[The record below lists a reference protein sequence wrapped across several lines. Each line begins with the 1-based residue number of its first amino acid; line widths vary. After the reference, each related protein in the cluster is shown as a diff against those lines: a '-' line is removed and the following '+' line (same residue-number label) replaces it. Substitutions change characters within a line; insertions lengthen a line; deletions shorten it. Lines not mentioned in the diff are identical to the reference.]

1 MTIKEKDNM
10 KKSLILLVL
19 SILAICIPAQ
29 AEHLKFM
36 GIPLT
41 GTITQFQQ
49 KLAAK
54 GVTHDKK
61 ASAVAAVGTRI
72 FTGKFAGSKAD
83 IVVWYDADT
92 KIVYG
97 AKAVYEFY
105 STTTRDN
112 KYNDLK
118 DMLSTKYSE
127 ETCEESYQDGHDAYL
142 VKVTD
147 DYGYSILGAISLYCS
162 KGEFPYDDTYYVH
175 VEYLDFENY
184 SKNQDSK
191 MNDL

>member
-1 MTIKEKDNM
+1 M
-10 KKSLILLVL
+10 KKGLIILVFC
-19 SILAICIPAQ
+19 ILAMCVPVQ

-61 ASAVAAVGTRI
+61 TSATVPVGTRF
-72 FTGKFAGSKAD
+72 FTGTFAVSKAD

-97 AKAVYEFY
+97 AKAVYECY
-105 STTTRDN
+105 STSTRDN
-112 KYNDLK
+112 KYNDIK
-118 DMLSTKYSE
+118 NMLSTKYSE
-127 ETCEESYQDGHDAYL
+127 ESGGTDYQDGHENY
-142 VKVTD
+142 KITVTND
-147 DYGYSILGAISLYCS
+147 DGYMIGMISLYCTQ
-162 KGEFPYDDTYYVH
+162 GEFPYDDTYFVH
-175 VEYLDFENY
+175 VEYLDAQNY
-184 SKNQDSK
+184 VKNQNSK

>member
-1 MTIKEKDNM
+1 M
-10 KKSLILLVL
+10 KKSVILLLISLV
-19 SILAICIPAQ
+19 SVCFSAQ

-54 GVTHDKK
+54 GVSHDKK
-61 ASAVAAVGTRI
+61 ASAIASVGTRI
-72 FTGKFAGSKAD
+72 FSGKFAGSNAQ

-97 AKAVYEFY
+97 AKAIYECY

-112 KYNDLK
+112 KYDDIK
-118 DMLSTKYSE
+118 QMLSTKCSE
-127 ETCEESYQDGHDAYL
+127 ESCSESYQDGHETYSIT
-142 VKVTD
+142 VTD
-147 DYGYSILGAISLYCS
+147 DLGYSMIGLISLYCS
-162 KGEFPYDDTYYVH
+162 QRDFPYDDTYLVH
-175 VEYLDFENY
+175 VEYIDTENY

>member
-1 MTIKEKDNM
+1 M
-10 KKSLILLVL
+10 KKSIFLLIVC
-19 SILAICIPAQ
+19 ICAWFTPVH

-61 ASAVAAVGTRI
+61 ASAIAAVGTRI
-72 FTGKFAGSKAD
+72 FNGKFAGSKAD

-97 AKAVYEFY
+97 AKAVYECY
-105 STTTRDN
+105 STTSRDN
-112 KYNDLK
+112 KYDDIK
-118 DMLSTKYSE
+118 SMLSTKYSE
-127 ETCEESYQDGHDAYL
+127 ESCEEGYQDGHDTYTI
-142 VKVTD
+142 KVTD
-147 DYGYSILGAISLYCS
+147 DFGYSLIGVISLYC
-162 KGEFPYDDTYYVH
+162 KQGEFPYDDTYYVF
-175 VEYLDFENY
+175 VEYLDFENF

>member
-1 MTIKEKDNM
+1 M
-10 KKSLILLVL
+10 KKGLIILTL
-19 SILAICIPAQ
+19 SILAMCIPAQ

-54 GVTHDKK
+54 GVTHDKNS
-61 ASAVAAVGTRI
+61 SAIAAVGTRI
-72 FTGKFAGSKAD
+72 FSGKFAGSKAE

-105 STTTRDN
+105 ATTTRDN

-147 DYGYSILGAISLYCS
+147 DYGYSMIGVISLYCS
-162 KGEFPYDDTYYVH
+162 QGEFPYDDTYFVH

-184 SKNQDSK
+184 GKNQNSK

>member
-1 MTIKEKDNM
+1 M
-10 KKSLILLVL
+10 KKSLLILVI
-19 SILAICIPAQ
+19 SILAMSVPAQ

-49 KLAAK
+49 KLASK
-54 GVTHDKK
+54 GVTQDRK
-61 ASAVAAVGTRI
+61 ASAIAAVGTRI
-72 FTGKFAGSKAD
+72 FNGKFAGSKAD

-97 AKAVYEFY
+97 AKAVYECY
-105 STTTRDN
+105 STSIRDN
-112 KYNDLK
+112 KYDDIK
-118 DMLSTKYSE
+118 SMLSTKYSE
-127 ETCEESYQDGHDAYL
+127 ESCEEGYQDGHDTYTIR
-142 VKVTD
+142 VTD
-147 DYGYSILGAISLYCS
+147 ESGYSLIGIITLYC
-162 KGEFPYDDTYYVH
+162 KQGEFPYDDTYTVH

-184 SKNQDSK
+184 GKNQNSK

>member
-1 MTIKEKDNM
+1 M
-10 KKSLILLVL
+10 KKSIILLIISVL
-19 SILAICIPAQ
+19 SLCFSAQ

-41 GTITQFQQ
+41 GSITQFQN

-61 ASAVAAVGTRI
+61 ASAIASVGTRI
-72 FTGKFAGSKAD
+72 FNGKFAGSNAQ

-97 AKAVYEFY
+97 TKAIYECY

-112 KYNDLK
+112 KYNDIK

-127 ETCEESYQDGHDAYL
+127 ETSSEGYQDGHDTFSIT
-142 VKVTD
+142 VTD
-147 DYGYSILGAISLYCS
+147 DLGYSIIGLISLYCS
-162 KGEFPYDDTYYVH
+162 QRDFPYDDTYLVH
-175 VEYLDFENY
+175 VEYIDAENY
-184 SKNQDSK
+184 GKNQDSK

>member
-1 MTIKEKDNM
+1 M
-10 KKSLILLVL
+10 KKGLIIMVL
-19 SILAICIPAQ
+19 AILAMCMPAQ

-61 ASAVAAVGTRI
+61 TSATVPVGTRF
-72 FTGKFAGSKAD
+72 FTGTFAGSKAD

-97 AKAVYEFY
+97 AKAVYECY
-105 STTTRDN
+105 STSTRDN
-112 KYNDLK
+112 KYDDLK
-118 DMLSTKYSE
+118 QMLSTKYSE
-127 ETCEESYQDGHDAYL
+127 ESCEESYKNGHDAYT

-147 DYGYSILGAISLYCS
+147 DYGESLLGIISLYCTQ
-162 KGEFPYDDTYYVH
+162 GEFPYDDSYFVH
-175 VEYLDFENY
+175 VEYLDAQNY
-184 SKNQDSK
+184 VKNQNSK